1 MKAPRI
7 EKKIIEGFHALAT
20 PNVADALDRH
30 GINGMPRGLMPLY
43 PSCGKLVGPAATMKL
58 LPLGSPTSAS
68 TSSPVLGTLE
78 AIVAGRPGD
87 VLVIDFGGNTEVNS
101 MGGVAGATAKHHG
114 LVGCVS
120 DGVARDIE
128 EYRDLDFP
136 MYGKG
141 YITTSIRNR
150 CVFGGHSIDVELSGV
165 PVRPGDLIM
174 ADWSGAVV
182 VPQERVTE
190 ILKLATE
197 LKRIEDSV
205 IAAVRR
211 GEDPVQAH
219 ENVRYDAMTSVAA

>member
-1 MKAPRI
+1 
-7 EKKIIEGFHALAT
+7 
-20 PNVADALDRH
+20 
-30 GINGMPRGLMPLY
+30 
-43 PSCGKLVGPAATMKL
+43 MKL
-58 LPLGSPTSAS
+58 LPLGSSTSAS
-68 TSSPVLGTLE
+68 TPSPVLGTLE
-78 AIVAGRPGD
+78 AIVAGQPGD

-150 CVFGGHSIDVELSGV
+150 CVFGGHSIEVALSGV
-165 PVRPGDLIM
+165 AVRPGDLIM
-174 ADWSGAVV
+174 SDWSGTVV

-197 LKRIEDSV
+197 LKGIEDSV

-211 GEDPVQAH
+211 GEDPVEAH
-219 ENVRYDAMTSVAA
+219 EKVRYDAMTSAAA

>member
-1 MKAPRI
+1 MKTPRLAQ
-7 EKKIIEGFHALAT
+7 EIIEGFHALAT

-30 GINGMPRGLMPLY
+30 GIKGMPRGLMPLY
-43 PSCGKLVGPAATMKL
+43 PTCKKLVGPAATMKL
-58 LPLGSPTSAS
+58 LPLGAS
-68 TSSPVLGTLE
+68 TTARTTSPVLGTLE

-87 VLVIDFGGNTEVNS
+87 VLVIDFDGNADVNS

-150 CVFGGHSIDVELSGV
+150 CVFGGHSEDVALSGV
-165 PVRPGDLIM
+165 RVRPGDLIM
-174 ADWSGAVV
+174 ADWSGTVV
-182 VPQERVTE
+182 VPHERVEE

-197 LKRIEDSV
+197 LKQIEDNV

-211 GEDPVQAH
+211 GEDPVEAH
-219 ENVRYDAMTSVAA
+219 EKVRYDAMTAA

>member
-1 MKAPRI
+1 MKSPRI
-7 EKKIIEGFHALAT
+7 AKKIIEDYHALAT

-30 GINGMPRGLMPLY
+30 GIKGMPRGLMPLY
-43 PSCGKLVGPAATMKL
+43 PTCGKLVGPAATMKL
-58 LPLGSPTSAS
+58 LPLGSATSAK
-68 TSSPVLGTLE
+68 TTSPVLGTLE
-78 AIVAGRPGD
+78 AIVAGHPGD

-141 YITTSIRNR
+141 YITTSIRSR
-150 CVFGGHSIDVELSGV
+150 CVFGGHSIDVSLSGV
-165 PVRPGDLIM
+165 IVRPGDLIM

-182 VPQERVTE
+182 VPHDRVEE

-197 LKRIEDSV
+197 LKGIEDSV
-205 IAAVRR
+205 IAAVRG
-211 GEDPVQAH
+211 GEDPVEAH
-219 ENVRYDAMTSVAA
+219 EKVRYDAMTSQKA